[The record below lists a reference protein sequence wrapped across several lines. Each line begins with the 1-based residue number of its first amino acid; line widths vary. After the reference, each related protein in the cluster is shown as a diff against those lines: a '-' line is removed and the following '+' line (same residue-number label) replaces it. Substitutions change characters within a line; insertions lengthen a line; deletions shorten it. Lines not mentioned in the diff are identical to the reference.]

1 MRLPAPFGKYL
12 LLERISVGGMA
23 EVFKA
28 KAFGV
33 EGFEKIIA
41 IKKILP
47 SMAEDADF
55 IQMFIDEA
63 KICSQLNHAN
73 VCQVFELGKIDD
85 SHFIAMEFI
94 WGKDLLQI
102 QNRFR
107 RLRKQMSLQQAAFVA
122 SKICEGLDYA
132 HRKKDANGKPLNII
146 HRDVSPQNV
155 IVSYDGECKVIDFGI
170 AKAASRSSKTQAGVL
185 KGKFGYMSPEQ
196 IAGKTL
202 DRRADIF
209 SIATILYELLTLERL
224 FLGESDFAT
233 LEKVRNV
240 AVPPPSQVRKD
251 VPPELDRIIMKG
263 LAKEVDERYQWA
275 SEMQDDLADFLA
287 LTEPV
292 YNNKQLSIWMRE
304 NFTAELKKEG
314 QVLEEQRKIGKEAM
328 AAGPAGA
335 AKSGTPLSAKL
346 RPPTLAPGS
355 VPSASPSSASLPAK
369 PSSPPPPAA
378 IEENEG
384 HTLIEEPAE
393 EIAEPDGEG
402 PLSNEK
408 TSIVEPG
415 QEPGAELRGEAT
427 RVLDP
432 SSDPQPGGEM
442 PGAATVVFDT
452 NAHPPAAPAPAPM
465 PVMQQPM
472 QMPMQQQMPMQ
483 MPMQDPYAAAA
494 AAAAGYP
501 PGQMQMPGQ
510 MPGMAPGMPGG
521 YASAV
526 MSAMQM
532 PVQGPYGTS
541 QFGAMP
547 GPGNT
552 GMMMLPQGGLM
563 PGQGMGMFPGQV
575 AQPAKNA
582 LLKDILIGVGVAIAV
597 VALVLGIK
605 FALAPG
611 KGTVI
616 VNIVPPRT
624 ATIYVDGAEH
634 GRADANAAYIIK
646 DLARGKHLMLVRADD
661 GEAQLPFDLTA
672 DLMQLAVP
680 LSAAGSPS
688 QNTAG
693 SASTGAT
700 QGSGTLRLKLPPEG
714 ALVSINGKL
723 VSDKEVQKG
732 ILVPAGVPNDVKVSK
747 AGKREERFTVTLSP
761 GQEFERA
768 IELKDG
774 RGRLSIITRPAGS
787 EVQINGR
794 VYGKSPLTIDDL
806 DPTKPAKVTIKKRG
820 GSLTRVISFDASLE
834 QTLDI
839 DLSSGKERGSD
850 DRGGGA
856 GSSGASSGGSS
867 GSAATPAPAAA
878 SGGGEGF
885 LIANTHPWAKVFVDS
900 KDTGKT
906 TPIGPR
912 DRIPLK
918 SGKHVVTFV
927 TSDKRVSVEVNIKSG
942 EETKLVKD
950 LNDSN

>member
-63 KICSQLNHAN
+63 KICSQLNHGN

-107 RLRKQMSLQQAAFVA
+107 RLRKQMSLQQAAFIA

-275 SEMQDDLADFLA
+275 SDMQDDLADFLA

-304 NFTAELKKEG
+304 NFVSELKKEG
-314 QVLEEQRKIGKEAM
+314 QVLEEQRKIGKDAM
-328 AAGPAGA
+328 AAGTGA

-355 VPSASPSSASLPAK
+355 VPPGAMPSGAQAAAAAPAK
-369 PSSPPPPAA
+369 PSSPPPAMDD
-378 IEENEG
+378 NEG

-393 EIAEPDGEG
+393 EIAEPDAEG
-402 PLSNEK
+402 PLSSEK

-432 SSDPQPGGEM
+432 SSDPQPAGEM

-452 NAHPPAAPAPAPM
+452 NAHAPPAAAPAPAPAPM
-465 PVMQQPM
+465 PVMQP
-472 QMPMQQQMPMQ
+472 QMPMQ

-494 AAAAGYP
+494 AAAGYP
-501 PGQMQMPGQ
+501 PGQMPMQGQ
-510 MPGMAPGMPGG
+510 MPGMPPGMAGG

-532 PVQGPYGTS
+532 PGPYGTS

-547 GPGNT
+547 GAGNT
-552 GMMMLPQGGLM
+552 GMMMLPNGGMM

-582 LLKDILIGVGVAIAV
+582 LLKDILIGVGVAVAV
-597 VALVLGIK
+597 VVLVLGIK
-605 FALAPG
+605 FVLAPG

-634 GRADANAAYIIK
+634 GRADANAAYVIK
-646 DLARGKHLMLVRADD
+646 DLTRGKHLMLVRADD
-661 GEAQLPFDLTA
+661 GEAQLPFELA
-672 DLMQLAVP
+672 SELMQLAVP
-680 LSAAGSPS
+680 LSAAGSSP
-688 QNTAG
+688 QTATTP
-693 SASTGAT
+693 TGTGVA
-700 QGSGTLRLKLPPEG
+700 QGSGTLRLKLPPDG

-723 VSDKEVQKG
+723 VADKEVQKG

-774 RGRLSIITRPAGS
+774 RGRLSIITRPPGA

-794 VYGKSPLTIDDL
+794 VYGKAPLTIDDL
-806 DPTKPAKVTIKKRG
+806 DPSKPARVTIKRRG
-820 GSLTRVISFDASLE
+820 GMLTRVISFDAALE

-839 DLSSGKERGSD
+839 DLSSGKERGGD
-850 DRGGGA
+850 ER
-856 GSSGASSGGSS
+856 GGSS
-867 GSAATPAPAAA
+867 SSSSSSTTSSAPAQAPTA

-885 LIANTHPWAKVFVDS
+885 LIANTHPWAKVFIDS

-912 DRIPLK
+912 DRITLK

>member
-1 MRLPAPFGKYL
+1 
-12 LLERISVGGMA
+12 MA

-94 WGKDLLQI
+94 WGKDLLQM

-209 SIATILYELLTLERL
+209 AIATILYELLTLERL

-263 LAKEVDERYQWA
+263 LAKEVDDRYQWA

-304 NFTAELKKEG
+304 NFMAELKKEG

-328 AAGPAGA
+328 AAGPGA
-335 AKSGTPLSAKL
+335 AKSGPPLSAKL

-355 VPSASPSSASLPAK
+355 VPPGAMPASAPSASSMPAK
-369 PSSPPPPAA
+369 PTSQPAVA
-378 IEENEG
+378 ADENEG

-393 EIAEPDGEG
+393 EIAEPDSEG

-415 QEPGAELRGEAT
+415 QEPGPELRGEAT

-432 SSDPQPGGEM
+432 SSDPQPGGGEM

-452 NAHPPAAPAPAPM
+452 NAHPPAAPAPAPAPM

-472 QMPMQQQMPMQ
+472 PMAMP

-501 PGQMQMPGQ
+501 PGQMPMPGQ
-510 MPGMAPGMPGG
+510 MPGMPAGVPGG

-532 PVQGPYGTS
+532 PVAGPYGTS

-547 GPGNT
+547 GAGNT
-552 GMMMLPQGGLM
+552 GMMMLPQGGMM

-624 ATIYVDGAEH
+624 ATIYIDGAEH
-634 GRADANAAYIIK
+634 GRADANAAYVVK
-646 DLARGKHLMLVRADD
+646 DLPRGKHLMLVRADD
-661 GEAQLPFDLTA
+661 GEAQLPFELA
-672 DLMQLAVP
+672 SELMQLAVP
-680 LSAAGSPS
+680 LSAAGSAP
-688 QNTAG
+688 QNSSG
-693 SASTGAT
+693 ASGTSAT

-723 VSDKEVQKG
+723 VSDKDVKNG

-761 GQEFERA
+761 GQEFERT

-774 RGRLSIITRPAGS
+774 RGRLSIITRPGGA

-806 DPTKPAKVTIKKRG
+806 DPSKPAKVTIKRRG
-820 GSLTRVISFDASLE
+820 GSLTRVISFDAALE

-839 DLSSGKERGSD
+839 ELSSGKERNSEERSSSGG
-850 DRGGGA
+850 GGGA
-856 GSSGASSGGSS
+856 NS
-867 GSAATPAPAAA
+867 SAASAQPSSPAGA
-878 SGGGEGF
+878 GEGF
-885 LIANTHPWAKVFVDS
+885 LIANTHPWAKVFIDS

-927 TSDKRVSVEVNIKSG
+927 TSDKRVSVEVNIKAG

>member
-1 MRLPAPFGKYL
+1 
-12 LLERISVGGMA
+12 MA

-63 KICSQLNHAN
+63 KICSQLNHGN

-94 WGKDLLQI
+94 WGKDLLQL

-107 RLRKQMSLQQAAFVA
+107 RLRKQMSLQQAAFIA

-209 SIATILYELLTLERL
+209 AIATILYELLTLERL

-263 LAKEVDERYQWA
+263 LAKEVDDRYQWA

-304 NFTAELKKEG
+304 NFSAELKKEG

-328 AAGPAGA
+328 AAGPGA

-355 VPSASPSSASLPAK
+355 IPPGALPASAPSASSVPAK

-378 IEENEG
+378 VDENEG

-393 EIAEPDGEG
+393 EVAEPDGEG
-402 PLSNEK
+402 PLSSEK

-415 QEPGAELRGEAT
+415 QEPGGELRGEAT

-432 SSDPQPGGEM
+432 SSDPQPGGGEM

-452 NAHPPAAPAPAPM
+452 NAHPPAAAPPAPAPM
-465 PVMQQPM
+465 PMPVMQP
-472 QMPMQQQMPMQ
+472 QMPMA

-501 PGQMQMPGQ
+501 PGQMPMPGQ
-510 MPGMAPGMPGG
+510 MPGMPPGMPGG

-547 GPGNT
+547 GAGNT
-552 GMMMLPQGGLM
+552 GMMMLPPGGMM

-634 GRADANAAYIIK
+634 GRADANAAYVIK

-661 GEAQLPFDLTA
+661 GEAQLPFDLA
-672 DLMQLAVP
+672 SELLQLAVP
-680 LSAAGSPS
+680 LSAAGSTP
-688 QNTAG
+688 QNTATSSG
-693 SASTGAT
+693 SGAT
-700 QGSGTLRLKLPPEG
+700 QGSGTLRLKLPPDG

-723 VSDKEVQKG
+723 VPDKDVQKG

-774 RGRLSIITRPAGS
+774 RGRLSILTRPPGS

-806 DPTKPAKVTIKKRG
+806 DPSKPAKVTIKRRG
-820 GSLTRVISFDASLE
+820 GSLTRVISFDAALE

-839 DLSSGKERGSD
+839 DLSSGKERSSD
-850 DRGGGA
+850 DRSSS
-856 GSSGASSGGSS
+856 GSSGGGSS
-867 GSAATPAPAAA
+867 SGSSAAAPASAPA
-878 SGGGEGF
+878 GGGGGGGEGF
-885 LIANTHPWAKVFVDS
+885 LIANTHPWAKVFIDNKDS
-900 KDTGKT
+900 GKT

-927 TSDKRVSVEVNIKSG
+927 TSDKRVSVEVNIKAG